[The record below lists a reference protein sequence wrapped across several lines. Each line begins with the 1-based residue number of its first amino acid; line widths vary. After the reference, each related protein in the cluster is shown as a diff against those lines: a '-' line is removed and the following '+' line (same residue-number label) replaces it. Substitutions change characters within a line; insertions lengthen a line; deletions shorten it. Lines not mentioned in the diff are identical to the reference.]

1 MNILILTKK
10 IEKSSR
16 YLRMTFERFL
26 LPWRTSHVINKY
38 NVSYGT
44 ERRLGGWVGF
54 GRSRSQGQCVDLHV
68 NHVEEDLGHEV
79 NVLISF
85 ASCAALLLVCLLTCV
100 SEMTFML

>member
-1 MNILILTKK
+1 
-10 IEKSSR
+10 
-16 YLRMTFERFL
+16 MTFERFL

-85 ASCAALLLVCLLTCV
+85 AS
-100 SEMTFML
+100 